1 LENESATAKA
11 VPLLIDTGNQ
21 LSGIEKRVQNVSEQV
36 NWTNTSLR
44 GMATQVY
51 QTKTVNPEQLVDLQ
65 VSTNSAVHVVNHLQD
80 RVSTLTEK
88 VESTLNLKQSE
99 KQKQEDVLD
108 ELGQALSGIGKS
120 LTEIKSKKKKE
131 DKPIP
136 EQFLRASTI
145 MSIPS
150 ASDLYKPS
158 VVYNPAAKPI
168 QKKFPFFFPP
178 ESTSK
183 ALLNLPKINQNILQ
197 SMVSIRK
204 PHPEVIPSHQS
215 RPSAPDLIG
224 KGSIPD
230 SISYALDWYQEWN
243 LDNLS
248 VGQIRQVIDRML
260 VAYKI
265 MCMKGKEK

>member
-1 LENESATAKA
+1 
-11 VPLLIDTGNQ
+11 
-21 LSGIEKRVQNVSEQV
+21 
-36 NWTNTSLR
+36 
-44 GMATQVY
+44 MATQVY

-65 VSTNSAVHVVNHLQD
+65 VSTNTAVHAVNHLQD
-80 RVSTLTEK
+80 RVSTLTDK

-136 EQFLRASTI
+136 EQFLRASTL

-168 QKKFPFFFPP
+168 QQKFPFFFPP

-183 ALLNLPKINQNILQ
+183 DPEASQKQPEHLQ

-204 PHPEVIPSHQS
+204 PQL
-215 RPSAPDLIG
+215 RQYLLI
-224 KGSIPD
+224 S
-230 SISYALDWYQEWN
+230 LDHLHLTLLAKDQY
-243 LDNLS
+243 LKAS
-248 VGQIRQVIDRML
+248 PML
-260 VAYKI
+260 LTGIKNGI
-265 MCMKGKEK
+265 LIIFQ